1 MLIGILLSIFGTFL
15 SLSAF
20 ITWVFLVTGS
30 LCLCGWLKTK
40 LPSRSLVLYFVVS
53 VLGSLSFLVSC
64 CGLPCSGILLQLSIL
79 LKLGIAPF
87 HFWILP
93 VLSHLDLLSLC
104 FFLGPTKVGLL
115 FLLLRS
121 SLPSPILYLLS
132 TFLGL
137 ILLYLSRHIYLVVYA
152 SGSLQLIILYFL
164 TTSIIIVYWCIYML
178 ALVSVA
184 LSPGSHF
191 SPLMAFLG
199 LAGLPPFTMFW
210 AKLLVLCSLPSF
222 LSFFVLVLSCLSV
235 WPYVRLSLSMPSHSL
250 TSPLLLILSILF
262 PFALVI
268 FFVL

>member
-1 MLIGILLSIFGTFL
+1 MLLGILLSIFGTIL
-15 SLSAF
+15 TLSAF
-20 ITWVFLVTGS
+20 ITWVFLVLGS

-64 CGLPCSGILLQLSIL
+64 CGLPCSGILLQLSLL

-93 VLSHLDLLSLC
+93 MLSYFDLFSLC

-115 FLLLRS
+115 FLLLCS
-121 SLPSPILYLLS
+121 SLSSPSLFLLS
-132 TFLGL
+132 TFVGL
-137 ILLYLSRHIYLVVYA
+137 FLLFLSRHIYLVVYA

-164 TTSIIIVYWCIYML
+164 SPTYIIVYWCIYML
-178 ALVSVA
+178 SLVCVA
-184 LSPGSHF
+184 LSSSCHF

-199 LAGLPPFTMFW
+199 LAAIPPFTMFW
-210 AKLLVLCSLPSF
+210 GKLLVLCYLPTF

-235 WPYVRLSLSMPSHSL
+235 
-250 TSPLLLILSILF
+250 
-262 PFALVI
+262 
-268 FFVL
+268 